1 MRQDS
6 ESLRVAVSVA
16 SLFNWKSCIDRLVRV
31 GADLEVGAMVVG
43 VAAVFVE
50 AMGRHELDHLQ
61 SAFRAVDVGNL
72 DVSFLFLIERRDVH
86 EQAVGKNRR

>member
-1 MRQDS
+1 
-6 ESLRVAVSVA
+6 
-16 SLFNWKSCIDRLVRV
+16 
-31 GADLEVGAMVVG
+31 MVVG
-43 VAAVFVE
+43 VAAIFVE

-72 DVSFLFLIERRDVH
+72 DVGFLFLIERRDVH